1 MQNGQSNHIDI
12 KRSMMIFPILLALY
26 EVVTYLS
33 NDAYLPG
40 LPQIARDLH
49 TTLHLAQLT
58 VTVIFMGSASMQM
71 ILGPIADRVGRRPV
85 LLVGGLVFILSTL
98 GCSLTNNI
106 YHLLVFRFIQGAT
119 VTSLVIA
126 GYSTIHDLYE
136 QKQAIHL
143 LAIMG
148 SITLLAP
155 AFGPLVG
162 SMIMYFSSWRWV
174 FGCLAI
180 AGVFVITGLFF
191 KMPETVKG
199 NTEKPGLKRIF
210 TQYKNILMNK
220 SFILFSLLPLFLFS
234 ALIAWIVTGPFLLI
248 DVFHFE
254 PHAFGIAQAFVFGG
268 LILGLRMVKKMM
280 EKYPLKKIILIGG
293 TTALIGGMYGFLTSL
308 LFPNIVWNIIIAMMI
323 ISIGAGLVFPIA
335 NRLSVESSTEP
346 MGSRMAVSSFLTSVF
361 GMLGSGV
368 VSGFYNGK
376 LLSLGIITIIFCL
389 SAFLMQFV
397 VIRDMNNNKAS

>member
-1 MQNGQSNHIDI
+1 MQNDNSNSIGI

-98 GCSLTNNI
+98 GCSFTNNI
-106 YHLLVFRFIQGAT
+106 YHLLIFRFIQGTT
-119 VTSLVIA
+119 VTALVIA
-126 GYSTIHDLYE
+126 GYSTIHDLYN
-136 QKQAIHL
+136 QKQAIHI

-155 AFGPLVG
+155 AFGPLIG
-162 SMIMYFSSWRWV
+162 SMIMYFSNWRWV

-180 AGVFVITGLFF
+180 AGIFVITGLFF
-191 KMPETVKG
+191 KMPETVKE
-199 NTEKPGLKRIF
+199 NTEKPGLKRII
-210 TQYKNILMNK
+210 TQYKNIFMNK

-234 ALIAWIVTGPFLLI
+234 ALIAWIVSGPFLLI
-248 DVFHFE
+248 DVFHFQ
-254 PHAFGIAQAFVFGG
+254 PHDFGIAQAFIFGG
-268 LILGLRMVKKMM
+268 LILGLRMVKTMM
-280 EKYPLKKIILIGG
+280 EKYPLKKIILIGSM
-293 TTALIGGMYGFLTSL
+293 TSLFGGMYGFLTSI
-308 LFPNIVWNIIIAMMI
+308 LFPNVVWNIIIAMML
-323 ISIGAGLVFPIA
+323 ISVGAGLVFPIA

-346 MGSRMAVSSFLTSVF
+346 MGSRVAVSSFLTSIF
-361 GMLGSGV
+361 GMIGSGII
-368 VSGFYNGK
+368 SGFYNGK
-376 LLSLGIITIIFCL
+376 LVSLGIIIIVFC
-389 SAFLMQFV
+389 SIAFLIQFV
-397 VIRDMNNNKAS
+397 LIRHMKNDRAS

>member
-1 MQNGQSNHIDI
+1 MINEKSSRIDL

-71 ILGPIADRVGRRPV
+71 FLGPIADRVGRRPV
-85 LLVGGLVFILSTL
+85 LLLGGLVFIFSTL

-106 YHLLVFRFIQGAT
+106 YHLLAFRFIQGAT

-136 QKQAIHL
+136 QKQAIHI

-148 SITLLAP
+148 SITLVAP
-155 AFGPLVG
+155 AFGPLIG

-174 FGCLAI
+174 FGLLAI
-180 AGVFVITGLFF
+180 AGIFVITGLFF
-191 KMPETVKG
+191 KMPETVKR
-199 NTEKPGLKRIF
+199 NTEKTSLKRIMA
-210 TQYKNILMNK
+210 QYKNILTNK

-234 ALIAWIVTGPFLLI
+234 ALIAWIVSGPFLLI
-248 DVFHFE
+248 DAFHFQ
-254 PHAFGIAQAFVFGG
+254 PHTFGIAQVFVFGG
-268 LILGLRMVKKMM
+268 LIVGLRMVKNMM
-280 EKYPLKKIILIGG
+280 EKFPLKKIILIGA
-293 TTALIGGMYGFLTSL
+293 TTSLIGGIYGLITSI
-308 LFPNIVWNIIIAMMI
+308 LFPHFVWNIIIAMMI
-323 ISIGAGLVFPIA
+323 ISVGAGIVFPIA
-335 NRLSVESSTEP
+335 NRLAVESSTEP
-346 MGSRMAVSSFLTSVF
+346 MGSRMAVSSFLTSIF
-361 GMLGSGV
+361 GMIGSGI

-376 LLSLGIITIIFCL
+376 LVSLGVIVILFCL
-389 SAFLMQFV
+389 IAFLIQFV
-397 VIRDMNNNKAS
+397 LIRDMSNDRVS

>member
-1 MQNGQSNHIDI
+1 MQNENSNRIGI

-71 ILGPIADRVGRRPV
+71 VLGPIADRVGRRPV

-98 GCSLTNNI
+98 GCSVTNDI

-119 VTSLVIA
+119 ITSLVIA

-180 AGVFVITGLFF
+180 AGVFVISGLFF

-199 NTEKPGLKRIF
+199 SAEKLALKRIF

-248 DVFHFE
+248 DAFHFQ

-268 LILGLRMVKKMM
+268 LILGLRMVKNLM
-280 EKYPLKKIILIGG
+280 EKYSLKKIILIG
-293 TTALIGGMYGFLTSL
+293 TTTSFIGAIYGFATSL
-308 LFPNIVWNIIIAMMI
+308 LFPVVVWNIIISMMI

-335 NRLSVESSTEP
+335 NRLSVESSQEP

-361 GMLGSGV
+361 GMLGSGI
-368 VSGFYNGK
+368 VSGFYDGK
-376 LLSLGIITIIFCL
+376 LLSLGIIIVVFCL
-389 SAFLMQFV
+389 IAFLIQFV
-397 VIRDMNNNKAS
+397 VLRNMNSDRIS